1 MKFEACELFNIV
13 PKHEIEQVF
22 SNGTASAE
30 LDYTFL
36 AFEEVYRSILNFVLK
51 DKIIIDL
58 GCAYAPQAYYF
69 TEYNGYIG
77 VDIEIPEVHFITENM
92 TLYQMKIQQFCRKVI
107 DEKWNLEDYFAI
119 CSYVPDVDARRCVR
133 ETFPNCLVYYP

>member
-1 MKFEACELFNIV
+1 MKQEPCELFKII
-13 PKHEIEQVF
+13 PAHEIEMVF
-22 SNGTASAE
+22 STGTASAE

-36 AFEEVYRSILNFVLK
+36 AFEEVYRSVLGYVPK
-51 DKIIIDL
+51 GKTIIDL

-77 VDIEIPEVHFITENM
+77 VDIQIPDVHFTTPNM
-92 TLYQMKIQQFCRKVI
+92 TLYNMSAQEFCRKII
-107 DEKWNLEDYFAI
+107 DEKWDLEKYFAI
-119 CSYVPDVDARRCVR
+119 CSYVPDADARKHVR